1 MQTVSDSKV
10 GSLDPHGEAGE
21 VNPHYLE
28 HLLAA
33 SSKYDVRAGGDVVG
47 QSGVKLLTAGT
58 RLTDSV
64 RDLLLENRPARPLE
78 NSITIADGV
87 NAAQL
92 QGTAMALLDEHPL
105 MLALDASDA
114 EESLLD
120 VIGKLRLSPPLQAL
134 LTVYSLQKEDRLR
147 HAVGVS
153 LLTLAMARKLLPGKA
168 MLHRQLALAGLMHDV
183 GELYIE
189 PIFQDRGRE
198 LEAIVF
204 RQIASHPVIG
214 YRVLA
219 AMEGAGPVV
228 ADAVMAHHERMDGFG
243 YPRGL
248 ADAQFAMPLQILAKA
263 EWLMGLIEAGT
274 GPLMRAS
281 ISAKLI
287 PGEFSQP
294 VSLLVYMATR
304 SSKEMAEFLETQT
317 VTEVVAQR
325 AAVIVTLLQRFRG
338 LQALVDG
345 IMTKGTPELRAV
357 LDRGV
362 KRLNRVQASFTSA
375 GLDAVSPEQL
385 LDAIKAKTD
394 AGERQEML
402 SMIGEFSWRMRE
414 IERTFL
420 LRGSLMSSGESAL
433 MRTFVT
439 QLKGDLA

>member
-10 GSLDPHGEAGE
+10 GSLDPYGEAGA

-28 HLLAA
+28 HLIAA
-33 SSKYDVRAGGDVVG
+33 SAKYDVRASADITTEY
-47 QSGVKLLTAGT
+47 GVKLLVAGT
-58 RLTDSV
+58 KFDESV
-64 RDLLLENRPARPLE
+64 RETLLENKPGRPLE
-78 NSITIADGV
+78 GLVSIADGV

-114 EESLLD
+114 EESMLD
-120 VIGKLRLSPPLQAL
+120 VIGKLRLTPPLQAL
-134 LTVYSLQKEDRLR
+134 LTVYALQKEDRLR

-189 PIFQDRGRE
+189 PIFQDRERE
-198 LEAIVF
+198 LEAMIF

-228 ADAVMAHHERMDGFG
+228 AEAVMSHHERMDGFG

-281 ISAKLI
+281 ISAKLM

-304 SSKEMAEFLETQT
+304 SSKEMAEFLEAQT
-317 VTEVVAQR
+317 VTEKVSRR
-325 AAVIVTLLQRFRG
+325 AGEIVTLLQRFRG

-345 IMTKGTPELRAV
+345 VMAKGTPELRAV

-362 KRLNRVQASFTSA
+362 KRINRVQAALTSA
-375 GLDAVSPEQL
+375 GLDSPDPETL
-385 LDAIKAKTD
+385 IKNIADKTD
-394 AGERQEML
+394 AGERQEVL

-433 MRTFVT
+433 MRTFVN
-439 QLKGDLA
+439 QLKGE